1 VRAQQPAKQVDDKR
15 MTPGQASGGIDPA
28 GSASTAT
35 PPRTPLLRRR
45 SFRAAILSAA
55 AILAIIGTLV
65 IAYELALARVP
76 EHRAALERLIRA
88 QTGLDVRFNE
98 LGLRWG
104 WYGPEAVF
112 RRVELGEPGRSNV
125 LLRAPQLVVS
135 FDAWRTMQTG
145 QLAAGRITLI
155 APDIDLE
162 RLAHGERPSPA
173 AIPER
178 AAADTSL
185 AGRMRVLER
194 WRGGRI
200 DLQGGTLRLPD
211 PNGSTNPITV
221 QVRRASLRHTD
232 DEWSGFGLVYL
243 PERLG
248 RAARIVVQFQG
259 DIGEPRTLSGGVRFE
274 GMRLAFAGWREV
286 FRDQPWLARS
296 LPASGA
302 GDITLQLTLKDGR
315 VEKANGGVKANDVVF
330 GTPVWVDPARAGSL
344 PHGVLSLDYLSG
356 DWRFASRSGG
366 GQVQL
371 EQLVLSREDK
381 DQPLPPI
388 AIEFGAGHVH
398 GSVERAPLH
407 AAAAIARWL
416 APRLVPAGV
425 VLTGTADSIDFDWN
439 TARVEGERLA
449 ASARVEDAG
458 VEATSGGFAVS
469 GLQTRLT
476 GSESRVAIELAAPAA
491 QITLASLPERP
502 FEAVK
507 LTSVLEITRSET
519 GWRMATEHLSVAHD
533 SGRLTLSGVLSGTD
547 DGDVPTI
554 EARGAIPHADVAKLH
569 ALLADSTS
577 PLLGPVAARLTA
589 GRIEDA
595 KFELNGRLDE
605 VFAALTPREPS
616 DTSGRGASA
625 AASANADAFKGSLT
639 LLDAR
644 LEPEGAWPATRAVR
658 ASLEWAGPQVRASI
672 DEGRAGAFELLGVEA
687 EWDISG
693 AREAHVTG
701 HARARLEHALA
712 WLRAH
717 PELQEQAPHLQDLVA
732 RGDTLFDFDVSVP
745 AQTALPPRGTPP
757 KTHARIAA
765 MLEGVQLRLA
775 TALPPLEALRGSLA
789 FDSGRLQ
796 KSTLSAT
803 WLDSPLTLK
812 VGERRDRRGS
822 VIAVQAQGYVD
833 ARKLVALSQLR
844 DLPEVS
850 GETQWSGEFLYTAAS
865 DVQPVRWQGH
875 ADTSLI
881 GIASDL
887 PAPFGKLADATVP
900 LHVEI
905 AGTVDAS
912 EVRANL
918 AERVR
923 SAFALKLQG
932 DDNWQ
937 IERGAIRMGGGTAAL
952 PADKLIAIDGHLKR
966 LDLPA
971 YLLAWQQLG
980 KLADTTPATVNLSA
994 DELSVGNRVH
1004 TNATLQAEPV
1014 AGGTAMRVES
1024 ESLGLLTGTL
1034 AAGVPQ
1040 IMFKDVKWTRE
1051 TLSGEGSLQCAASLA
1066 TCNAKFEIST
1076 DSAARALVDLGFRPD
1091 IAATQGA
1098 LSGQLTWQPHAD
1110 WLETASGHI
1119 NMRFDDGI
1127 VRSSVTASGHP
1138 FPLLT
1143 VPALLSGIARPPSP
1157 EPTMSSGELRFKRL
1171 DAEFELR
1178 NGQAYT
1184 SDLHFDGDAEI
1195 LMRGRTGLLA
1205 HDYDHEAWVL
1215 RGEER
1220 IPASLRRL
1228 AATPRVAAAWMALRE
1243 LLGAEGTSR
1252 SHVVLH
1258 LRGSWSEPVVT
1269 GE

>member
-1 VRAQQPAKQVDDKR
+1 
-15 MTPGQASGGIDPA
+15 MTPAEASDGIDPA
-28 GSASTAT
+28 GSVGAAT
-35 PPRTPLLRRR
+35 PSRTPLLHRR
-45 SFRAAILSAA
+45 SFRAALLSAA
-55 AILAIIGTLV
+55 AFLAITGTLV
-65 IAYELALARVP
+65 VAYELALARVP

-125 LLRAPQLVVS
+125 LLRAPQLVVG

-162 RLAHGERPSPA
+162 RLANGERPARATIPA
-173 AIPER
+173 R
-178 AAADTSL
+178 AAANPSL
-185 AGRMRVLER
+185 ASRMRVLER

-211 PNGSTNPITV
+211 PNGSTSPITV
-221 QVRRASLRHTD
+221 QVRRASLRHSD
-232 DEWSGFGLVYL
+232 EEWSGFGLVYL

-248 RAARIVVQFQG
+248 RAARVVVQFQG

-274 GMRLAFAGWREV
+274 GMRLSFAGWREV
-286 FRDQPWLARS
+286 FRGQPWIARS

-330 GTPVWVDPARAGSL
+330 GTPAWVDPTHAASL

-366 GQVQL
+366 GQVQID
-371 EQLVLSREDK
+371 ELVLSREDK
-381 DQPLPPI
+381 DKPLPRI

-398 GSVERAPLH
+398 GSVARAPLH
-407 AAAAIARWL
+407 SAAAIARWL
-416 APRLVPAGV
+416 APRLVPSGV
-425 VLTGTADSIDFDWN
+425 VLNGTAENIDFDWN
-439 TARVEGERLA
+439 TARLEGERLA

-458 VEATSGGFAVS
+458 VAATSGEFAVS
-469 GLQTRLT
+469 GLHTRLT
-476 GSESRVAIELAAPAA
+476 GSESRVAIEVDSPAA
-491 QITLASLPERP
+491 QIALVSLPEQP

-507 LTSVLEITRSET
+507 VTSTLEITRSET
-519 GWRMATEHLSVAHD
+519 GWRMATEHLNVTHD
-533 SGRLTLSGVLSGTD
+533 SGKLTVSGVLSGTD

-554 EARGAIPHADVAKLH
+554 EARGTIPHADLAKLH
-569 ALLADSTS
+569 ALLADGGAHVLR
-577 PLLGPVAARLTA
+577 PLAARLTA

-595 KFELNGRLDE
+595 KFELKGPLDE
-605 VFAALTPREPS
+605 LLDAMTERAAGAGPRSATPATAP
-616 DTSGRGASA
+616 
-625 AASANADAFKGSLT
+625 ANSDAFKGSLT
-639 LLDAR
+639 LVDAR
-644 LEPEGAWPATRAVR
+644 LEPEGAWPATLASRT
-658 ASLEWAGPQVRASI
+658 SLEWAGSRVRATI
-672 DEGRAGAFELLGVEA
+672 DAGHAGAFDFVGVQA
-687 EWDISG
+687 EWDFTG
-693 AREAHVTG
+693 ARASHVAG
-701 HARARLEHALA
+701 RAQARLEHALA

-717 PELQEQAPHLQDLVA
+717 PELQEQAPHLQGLVA
-732 RGDTLFDFDVSVP
+732 RGDALFDFDVSVP
-745 AQTALPPRGTPP
+745 AQPALAPRGTPP
-757 KTHARIAA
+757 QTRARIAA
-765 MLEGVQLRLA
+765 LLEGVELPLA
-775 TALPPLEALRGSLA
+775 AALPPIEALRGSLA

-796 KSTLSAT
+796 KSTLSGM
-803 WLDSPLTLK
+803 WLGSPLTLK
-812 VGERRDRRGS
+812 VGERRSRGS
-822 VIAVQAQGYVD
+822 SVITVQAQGYVD
-833 ARKLVALSQLR
+833 AHKLVGLSQLR
-844 DLPEVS
+844 DLPAVS
-850 GETQWSGEFLYTAAS
+850 GQTQWSGEFLYTAAS

-875 ADTSLI
+875 AESSLV

-900 LHVEI
+900 LHVEV
-905 AGTVDAS
+905 AGTADAS

-918 AERVR
+918 ADRLR
-923 SAFALKLQG
+923 SAFALKLQS

-937 IERGAIRMGGGTAAL
+937 IERGAIRVGGGAAPL
-952 PADKLIAIDGHLKR
+952 PPDKLIAIDGHLKR

-971 YLLAWQQLG
+971 YLATWQQLD
-980 KLADTTPATVNLSA
+980 KLASTTPATVDLSA
-994 DELSVGNRVH
+994 DELAVGNRVH
-1004 TNATLQAEPV
+1004 VNATLQAEP
-1014 AGGTAMRVES
+1014 AAEGSALRVQS

-1034 AAGVPQ
+1034 VAGIPQ
-1040 IMFKDVKWTRE
+1040 VVFRDVKWTRE
-1051 TLSGEGSLQCAASLA
+1051 TLSGAGSMQCAAGLE
-1066 TCNAKFEIST
+1066 TCNAKFEVNT
-1076 DSAARALVDLGFRPD
+1076 DSAARALTELGFRPE
-1091 IAATQGA
+1091 IAATKGV
-1098 LSGQLTWQPHAD
+1098 LTGQLTWQPRAD
-1110 WLETASGHI
+1110 RPWLETAAGHVS
-1119 NMRFDDGI
+1119 MRFDEGI
-1127 VRSSVTASGHP
+1127 VRPSVSASGHP

-1143 VPALLSGIARPPSP
+1143 VPALLIGIARPPGP
-1157 EPTMSSGELRFKRL
+1157 EQAMPSGELRFKRL

-1178 NGQAYT
+1178 DGQAYT

-1195 LMRGRTGLLA
+1195 LMRGRTGLLT

-1243 LLGAEGTSR
+1243 LLGGEDTNR

-1258 LRGSWSEPVVT
+1258 LRGSWSEPIVT
-1269 GE
+1269 VE

>member
-1 VRAQQPAKQVDDKR
+1 V
-15 MTPGQASGGIDPA
+15 TPGEASDGIDPA
-28 GSASTAT
+28 GSASAAT

-45 SFRAAILSAA
+45 SFRAAFLAAA
-55 AILAIIGTLV
+55 AILAITGTLV

-125 LLRAPQLVVS
+125 LLRAPQLVVG

-145 QLAAGRITLI
+145 QLAAGRITLV

-173 AIPER
+173 AIPAR
-178 AAADTSL
+178 AAADTGFAS
-185 AGRMRVLER
+185 RMRILER

-221 QVRRASLRHTD
+221 QVRRASLRHSD
-232 DEWSGFGLVYL
+232 AEWSGFGLVYL

-248 RAARIVVQFQG
+248 RAARVVVQFQG

-286 FRDQPWLARS
+286 FRGQPWLARS

-315 VEKANGGVKANDVVF
+315 VEKANGSVKANDVVF
-330 GTPVWVDPARAGSL
+330 GTPPWVDPARTASL

-356 DWRFASRSGG
+356 EWRFASRRDGG
-366 GQVQL
+366 LVQL
-371 EQLVLSREDK
+371 EQLVLSRDDK

-388 AIEFGAGHVH
+388 AIELGAGHVH
-398 GSVERAPLH
+398 GNAERVPLH
-407 AAAAIARWL
+407 SAAAIARWL
-416 APRLVPAGV
+416 APRLVPSGV
-425 VLTGTADSIDFDWN
+425 VLKGTAENLDFDWN
-439 TARVEGERLA
+439 TARVAGERLA
-449 ASARVEDAG
+449 ASARVDDAG
-458 VEATSGGFAVS
+458 VEATSGGFTVS
-469 GLQTRLT
+469 GLHTRLT
-476 GSESRVAIELAAPAA
+476 GSESRVAIELEAPAA
-491 QITLASLPERP
+491 QIALASLPEHP

-519 GWRMATEHLSVAHD
+519 GWRMATEHLSIAHD
-533 SGRLTLSGVLSGTD
+533 SGKLTLSGVLSGTD
-547 DGDVPTI
+547 GGEVPAI
-554 EARGAIPHADVAKLH
+554 EARGTIPHADIGKLH
-569 ALLADSTS
+569 AVLAGSTS
-577 PLLGPVAARLTA
+577 PVLGPIATRLTA

-595 KFELNGRLDE
+595 KFELNGPLDE
-605 VFAALTPREPS
+605 VFAAMIPH
-616 DTSGRGASA
+616 ASA
-625 AASANADAFKGSLT
+625 LVPANAAAFKGSLT
-639 LLDAR
+639 LLDAQ
-644 LEPEGAWPATRAVR
+644 LAAAGAWPATQVSRVA
-658 ASLEWAGPQVRASI
+658 LEWAGPRVLASL
-672 DEGRAGAFELLGVEA
+672 DDGRAGAFDLIGVQA
-687 EWDISG
+687 EWDVHA
-693 AREAHVTG
+693 ARTSHVTG
-701 HARARLEHALA
+701 RARARLEEALA
-712 WLRAH
+712 WLREH

-732 RGDTLFDFDVSVP
+732 RGDALFDFDVMVP
-745 AQTALPPRGTPP
+745 AQSALAPRGTPP
-757 KTHARIAA
+757 KTRARIAA

-803 WLDSPLTLK
+803 WLGSPLTLK

-822 VIAVQAQGYVD
+822 VIAVQAQGYID
-833 ARKLVALSQLR
+833 ARRLVALSQLR

-865 DVQPVRWQGH
+865 DVQPVRWQGR
-875 ADTSLI
+875 ADTSLV
-881 GIASDL
+881 GIASEL

-900 LHVEI
+900 VHVDI

-918 AERVR
+918 ADRLR
-923 SAFALKLQG
+923 SAFALKLQS
-932 DDNWQ
+932 DDNWL
-937 IERGAIRMGGGTAAL
+937 IERGAIRVGGGMATL
-952 PADKLIAIDGHLKR
+952 PAAPLIAIDGHLKR

-971 YLLAWQQLG
+971 YLLAWQQLD
-980 KLADTTPATVNLSA
+980 KLADTTPATVDLSA
-994 DELSVGNRVH
+994 DELAVGNRVH
-1004 TNATLQAEPV
+1004 VNATLRAEPV
-1014 AGGTAMRVES
+1014 AAGTAMRVES

-1034 AAGVPQ
+1034 VAGVPQ
-1040 IMFKDVKWTRE
+1040 IVFKDVKWIRE
-1051 TLSGEGSLQCAASLA
+1051 TLSGDGSIQCAAGLA
-1066 TCNAKFEIST
+1066 TCNAKFAIGT
-1076 DSAARALVDLGFRPD
+1076 DSAARALADLGFRPD
-1091 IAATQGA
+1091 IAATKGA
-1098 LSGQLTWQPHAD
+1098 LSGQLTWQPRAD
-1110 WLETASGHI
+1110 RPWLETASGHI
-1119 NMRFDDGI
+1119 DMRFDDGI
-1127 VRSSVTASGHP
+1127 VPSSVSAAGHP

-1143 VPALLSGIARPPSP
+1143 VPALLSGIARPPSA
-1157 EPTMSSGELRFKRL
+1157 EPAIPAGELRFKRL

-1178 NGQAYT
+1178 DGQAYT

-1243 LLGAEGTSR
+1243 LIGGETANR
-1252 SHVVLH
+1252 SHLVLH

-1269 GE
+1269 VE